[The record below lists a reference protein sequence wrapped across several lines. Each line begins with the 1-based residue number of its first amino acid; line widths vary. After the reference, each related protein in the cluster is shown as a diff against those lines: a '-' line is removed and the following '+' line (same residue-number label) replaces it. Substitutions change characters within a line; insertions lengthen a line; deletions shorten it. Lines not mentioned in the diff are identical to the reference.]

1 MKQASYLCYKETGK
15 YIDLALIFGSRAAIT
30 IERMIFLF
38 DFASFNWE
46 ALLLRAGIIAAQ
58 VIGILIA
65 FAIVRAIGKKL
76 INRSFDRLTK
86 KGDVT
91 NGRALTLRALS
102 ENVFSYAL
110 IFILVATLFNIFG
123 LSVASLIAGAGIV
136 GLAIGFGAQ
145 GLVSDVVTGFF
156 LLLEKQ
162 IDVNDYVTVGAI
174 DGIVESVGLRT
185 TQIRSFDG
193 TLNYIPNRD
202 ITTVSN
208 HSRGNMQALVD
219 IGVSYDENIDEA
231 MAVVQA
237 ACENVQMEE
246 GIIVESPKVIG
257 VQALGTSDVTLRI
270 IAKAKNGEQ
279 WAVERELR
287 KTIKEA
293 LDANGIEIPYPHQ
306 VNIHKGI
313 GNPAQS

>member
-1 MKQASYLCYKETGK
+1 MNFLL
-15 YIDLALIFGSRAAIT
+15 DL
-30 IERMIFLF
+30 ERI
-38 DFASFNWE
+38 NWE
-46 ALLLRAGIIAAQ
+46 GLLIGFGVIAAQ
-58 VIGILIA
+58 IIGILIA
-65 FAIVRAIGKKL
+65 FLIVRAIGNKMIGRFFDKL
-76 INRSFDRLTK
+76 KN

-91 NGRALTLRALS
+91 RGRALTLQSLS
-102 ENVFSYAL
+102 ENVFAYTL

-162 IDVNDYVTVGAI
+162 LDVNDYVTVGSI
-174 DGIVESVGLRT
+174 DGVVEAVGLRT
-185 TQIRSFDG
+185 TQIRSFNG

-202 ITTVSN
+202 ITTVAN

-231 MAVVQA
+231 ISVLQA
-237 ACENVQMEE
+237 ACDRVALEDDT
-246 GIIVESPKVIG
+246 IVDGPNVIG
-257 VQALGTSDVTLRI
+257 VQTFGASEVTLRI

-279 WAVERELR
+279 WALERKLR
-287 KTIKEA
+287 KTIKET
-293 LDANGIEIPYPHQ
+293 LDANGIEIPFPHQ
-306 VNIHKGI
+306 VTIHK
-313 GNPAQS
+313 NLEASKSE

>member
-1 MKQASYLCYKETGK
+1 MKSTLNICYKGK
-15 YIDLALIFGSRAAIT
+15 GLQINEVLCWFTEKRKD
-30 IERMIFLF
+30 
-38 DFASFNWE
+38 DFVFSFENVNWE
-46 ALLLRAGIIAAQ
+46 SLFLEAGVIAAQ

-65 FAIVRAIGKKL
+65 FTLVRMIGNKL
-76 INRSFDRLTK
+76 IDRFFDKLLI

-91 NGRALTLRALS
+91 NGRALTLRSLS

-110 IFILVATLFNIFG
+110 IFILVATLSNIFG

-162 IDVNDYVTVGAI
+162 LDVNDYVTVGSL
-174 DGIVESVGLRT
+174 DGIVEAVGLRT

-208 HSRGNMQALVD
+208 HSRGNMRALVD
-219 IGVSYDENIDEA
+219 IGISYDENIDEA
-231 MAVVQA
+231 IGILQS
-237 ACENVQMEE
+237 ACEQLAAEDMN
-246 GIIVESPKVIG
+246 IVEGPNVIG
-257 VQALGTSDVTLRI
+257 VQAFGASDITLRV

-279 WAVERELR
+279 WAVERQLR
-287 KTIKEA
+287 KAIKET
-293 LDANGIEIPYPHQ
+293 LDANGIEIPFPHQ
-306 VNIHKGI
+306 VNIQKD
-313 GNPAQS
+313 SKK

>member
-1 MKQASYLCYKETGK
+1 
-15 YIDLALIFGSRAAIT
+15 
-30 IERMIFLF
+30 MICLF
-38 DFASFNWE
+38 DFASFEWE
-46 ALLLRAGIIAAQ
+46 ALLLKAGLIAAQ
-58 VIGILIA
+58 VVGILIA
-65 FAIVRAIGKKL
+65 FALVRAIGKKL
-76 INRSFDRLTK
+76 IDRFFDKLLV

-91 NGRALTLRALS
+91 KGRALTLQSLS

-162 IDVNDYVTVGAI
+162 IDVNDYVTVGLV

-208 HSRGNMQALVD
+208 HSRGNMRALVD
-219 IGVSYDENIDEA
+219 IGISYDENIDEA
-231 MAVVQA
+231 A
-237 ACENVQMEE
+237 
-246 GIIVESPKVIG
+246 GIIQTVCDRMAAEDVNIVEGPDVIG
-257 VQALGTSDVTLRI
+257 VQAFGASDVTLRI

-279 WAVERELR
+279 WAVERQLR
-287 KTIKEA
+287 KAIKEA
-293 LDANGIEIPYPHQ
+293 LDAQNIEIPFPHQ
-306 VNIHKGI
+306 VTIHK
-313 GNPAQS
+313 NLEVLKS

>member
-1 MKQASYLCYKETGK
+1 M
-15 YIDLALIFGSRAAIT
+15 
-30 IERMIFLF
+30 
-38 DFASFNWE
+38 
-46 ALLLRAGIIAAQ
+46 IAAQ
-58 VIGILIA
+58 IIGILIA
-65 FAIVRAIGKKL
+65 FIIVKAVGNKL
-76 INRSFDRLTK
+76 INRFFNKLTG

-91 NGRALTLRALS
+91 KGRALTLQTLS

-110 IFILVATLFNIFG
+110 IFILVATIFNIFG

-162 IDVNDYVTVGAI
+162 IDVNDYVTVGSI

-185 TQIRSFDG
+185 TQLRSFDG

-219 IGVSYDENIDEA
+219 IGVSYDEDIDKA
-231 MAVVQA
+231 IVVLQT
-237 ACENVQMEE
+237 ACEKVAAENEMIIE
-246 GIIVESPKVIG
+246 GPDVIG
-257 VQALGTSDVTLRI
+257 VQAFGASDVTLRI

-279 WAVERELR
+279 WAVERHVR
-287 KTIKEA
+287 KAIKEA
-293 LDANGIEIPYPHQ
+293 LDANDIEIPFPHQ
-306 VNIHKGI
+306 VNINKNI
-313 GNPAQS
+313 EVQEN